1 MTEPKKVAFSTLGSM
16 KKEKKREKKVKSLRI
31 ALTLAE
37 SNEKSCPEFNYRELL
52 AQRLH
57 ERLGKKNLGDVI
69 NGPSLDPS
77 DPFCTD
83 EDAALKALAKK
94 FETKYG
100 TATPNRKKKRRKE
113 NDFSTLGEGY
123 DETDPFID
131 NSDAFDEVVPTHLET
146 KHRGFY
152 INSGELDFETVPDI
166 SSEEETASS
175 ESDVRK
181 RRPNQISSDDE
192 GENEEGVDEKDKEEE
207 GEEDDEEGQMKK
219 RKLCENGFIRHKKR
233 KLDEGE
239 LLRRRK
245 KMIGQFNAKNLEKKD
260 SDQETEKPLN
270 GNESKGEVAPSE
282 ENIKASIEAVV
293 NKARQEAVELKE
305 ESDESQSSS
314 SNSSSS
320 DSDSSGSS
328 SSSGSDSDEEGG
340 QQEEEPQRDQENE
353 EVNEEEEEEGGEE
366 ADAPSVSSDAQPAS
380 DTEDNIPLP
389 DNLPI
394 DLTQVISRLKE
405 EGHTCKGSSQKF
417 FTDSVNK
424 LLLSIEMKLNK
435 LGGRKKTQIYNHLSQ
450 HLPCGTQTLVKR
462 AKNLLTER
470 QETRLQEPLK
480 KLREAVEAAMP
491 PLMEKHALECQKA
504 AESNPQQ
511 YWELYYHFWG
521 ENGVAQNEDEE
532 NNEGDKKKSRLPK
545 KRFLFT
551 DEIRKLLNDVVQV
564 RVIFWQMIRK
574 RSETPEEYIRLFL
587 DTEVRPIWPKGWIT
601 PRILYKESHEAH
613 SVITDKSSIRSVP
626 TKKTVSLGGGTVTTN
641 TPQPPKPSLSATVIP
656 KVSPTTP
663 TASTTTTKPKGEPV
677 KRKSISG
684 ETVATPGKQ
693 QPEEKV
699 AASSGVLSIR
709 SVEKINEGAPRKPDE
724 EGEQASEKQERLGG
738 EETTGRDKPQ
748 SDKKAST
755 AATSAVSVIDLSSDE
770 EKTLINKAS
779 LLSRTEPIPVVSGAK
794 ANKDSDEVFLMP
806 SQGAGASNATKE
818 DAPLLE
824 SKKEDNL
831 EEEMNLVMNEIL
843 QISKQKSAD
852 DSMDKIT
859 KDSSKDIP
867 SSSSSS
873 QSVSSNSGSIK
884 QHHHHHHHHS
894 SSHAQETY
902 HHHHHHHH
910 QHTHHSKPD
919 PHSSTTSSKQE
930 HSSVSPG
937 KQSSLSSSSKHHHS
951 HHLTQE
957 SHSSSTSSKQEQSSV
972 SPGKQSSSASPVKQS
987 TKVPL
992 ISPVKD
998 QSLSSPVV
1006 QHSTQQQQQQ
1016 QQHGQSE
1023 VTHIHSHERHSS
1035 KSSLP
1040 DHSKHTLTSQEKH
1053 SSEHNSLLSSHK
1065 QSSQRQTYGDPH
1077 HKPSSKL
1084 HSSKQERQTHS
1095 SHSLSH
1101 SEPKSPVQSQLQH
1114 PLSSLPHHSPSQ
1126 HTTKQSQQHSLQ
1138 QSQHSQRQQQQQQ
1151 PLNLQ
1156 QPKQQQHALNLQ
1168 QPKVQ
1173 HPPPSYHHNS
1183 STSQYSL
1190 SQPHST
1196 SPEPSR
1202 QKKQQSH
1209 YSQAQHQS
1217 QSNSKPS
1224 NTSWGSSSDVTMI
1237 SKTSPTSTS
1246 KTHSTWASSHDAS
1259 PSRQRQSDAPIV
1271 SSSDPLANLR
1281 MMHGLSV
1288 SSVTKKTSSSTSVY
1302 HSPAALATSSIG
1314 PYNTTGS
1321 GSKKSSSSSASTTS
1335 AKAST
1340 SIPSLGSSS
1349 LGLHSSSKSSVHN
1362 YSSSQSKHSA
1372 PSLSYSSSS
1381 QHSSAAKARLD
1392 PYVTSMSQSLYGGMT
1407 PEQQLNAYKQLQQHQ
1422 QTNHLT
1428 PNQQQELWQQVIMSS
1443 SGFLPGMSGM
1453 SSTDMLKL
1461 MTQMGKSMDSY
1472 TSASQH
1478 GPGQRH
1484 SQF

>member
-207 GEEDDEEGQMKK
+207 GEEDDEEVQMKK

-293 NKARQEAVELKE
+293 SKARQEAVEQKE

-340 QQEEEPQRDQENE
+340 QQEEEAQGDQENE

-366 ADAPSVSSDAQPAS
+366 MDAPSASSDAHPAS

-389 DNLPI
+389 DNLPA
-394 DLTQVISRLKE
+394 DLTLVISKLKE

-450 HLPCGTQTLVKR
+450 HLPCGTQTIVKR
-462 AKNLLTER
+462 AKNLLAER
-470 QETRLQEPLK
+470 QETRLQEPLRR
-480 KLREAVEAAMP
+480 LREAVEAAMP

-564 RVIFWQMIRK
+564 RVTFWQMIRK

-601 PRILYKESHEAH
+601 ARILYKESHEAH
-613 SVITDKSSIRSVP
+613 SVITDKSCSRSVP
-626 TKKTVSLGGGTVTTN
+626 TKKTVSLGGGTVTSN

-656 KVSPTTP
+656 KISPTTP
-663 TASTTTTKPKGEPV
+663 TASTPTTKPKGEPV

-684 ETVATPGKQ
+684 DHREAVANPGKQ

-699 AASSGVLSIR
+699 AVSSGVLSIR
-709 SVEKINEGAPRKPDE
+709 SVEKINEGAPRKPGE

-738 EETTGRDKPQ
+738 EESTGKDKPQ
-748 SDKKAST
+748 SEKKAPT
-755 AATSAVSVIDLSSDE
+755 AASSAVSIIDLSSDE

-779 LLSRTEPIPVVSGAK
+779 LLSGTESIPVVIAAK
-794 ANKDSDEVFLMP
+794 SNKDSDEVFLMP
-806 SQGAGASNATKE
+806 SQGTVASNATKE
-818 DAPLLE
+818 DAPPLE

-852 DSMDKIT
+852 DSMDKVT
-859 KDSSKDIP
+859 KDNSKDIP
-867 SSSSSS
+867 SSSSHTT
-873 QSVSSNSGSIK
+873 SSNLGSIK
-884 QHHHHHHHHS
+884 QHHQHHHS
-894 SSHAQETY
+894 SPHSQETY
-902 HHHHHHHH
+902 LHHHHHH
-910 QHTHHSKPD
+910 QHSHHPKQD

-937 KQSSLSSSSKHHHS
+937 KQSSLGTSSKHHHS

-957 SHSSSTSSKQEQSSV
+957 SHSPSISSKQEQSSV

-998 QSLSSPVV
+998 QSLSTPAL
-1006 QHSTQQQQQQ
+1006 QHSTQQ

-1035 KSSLP
+1035 KSSIA

-1077 HKPSSKL
+1077 HKPSPKL
-1084 HSSKQERQTHS
+1084 HSSKQERQSHS
-1095 SHSLSH
+1095 SHSLSLG
-1101 SEPKSPVQSQLQH
+1101 EPKSPVQSQLQH

-1151 PLNLQ
+1151 QQPLNLQ
-1156 QPKQQQHALNLQ
+1156 QPKQQQQQHALNLQ

-1173 HPPPSYHHNS
+1173 HPPPSYHHSS

-1246 KTHSTWASSHDAS
+1246 KTHSTWASSHDVS
-1259 PSRQRQSDAPIV
+1259 PSRQRQSDAAIV

-1314 PYNTTGS
+1314 PYNTSGS

-1340 SIPSLGSSS
+1340 SIPSHGSSS
-1349 LGLHSSSKSSVHN
+1349 LGLHSTNKSSVHN

-1381 QHSSAAKARLD
+1381 QHSTTAKARLD
-1392 PYVTSMSQSLYGGMT
+1392 PYVASMSQSLYGGMT
-1407 PEQQLNAYKQLQQHQ
+1407 AEQQLNAYKQLQQHQ

-1428 PNQQQELWQQVIMSS
+1428 PHQQQELWQQMSS
-1443 SGFLPGMSGM
+1443 GGFLPGMSGM
-1453 SSTDMLKL
+1453 SSTDMLKFV
-1461 MTQMGKSMDSY
+1461 TQMGKSMDSY

>member
-504 AESNPQQ
+504 AESK
-511 YWELYYHFWG
+511 G

-1478 GPGQRH
+1478 GQKRPGQRH

>member
-1259 PSRQRQSDAPIV
+1259 PSRQRQSDAPI
-1271 SSSDPLANLR
+1271 
-1281 MMHGLSV
+1281 
-1288 SSVTKKTSSSTSVY
+1288 
-1302 HSPAALATSSIG
+1302 
-1314 PYNTTGS
+1314 GS

-1478 GPGQRH
+1478 GQKRPGQRH